1 MLNLPSL
8 ELWSHGIF
16 DVNYITVYEI
26 INYLW
31 TKVKSQGM
39 VKYWAL
45 FLFNNQKYFTLT
57 LFFLF

>member
-45 FLFNNQKYFTLT
+45 FLFNNQKYFILT